1 MAKAKLLEKIK
12 TDLKASLTKVNKKTI
27 EKKSQKISK
36 SKALKKDT
44 EKFDSSDDETLVTT
58 VAANQN
64 IQIVPI
70 DNDGFLGE
78 SEDSGPDFI
87 TNEDVQTTSTIN
99 NAGLLSVDDNGDIC
113 VIGETD
119 YSVEDIITHSFQ
131 QTSIS

>member
-36 SKALKKDT
+36 SKALTKDT
-44 EKFDSSDDETLVTT
+44 EKFDSSDDETPVTT

-87 TNEDVQTTSTIN
+87 TNEDVRTTSTIN
-99 NAGLLSVDDNGDIC
+99 NVGLLSVDGNGDIF
-113 VIGETD
+113 VIGESD
-119 YSVEDIITHSFQ
+119 YSVDDITHSFQ

>member
-1 MAKAKLLEKIK
+1 MAKTKFFEKVK
-12 TDLKASLTKVNKKTI
+12 TDLKVSLTKVNNKTI

-36 SKALKKDT
+36 SKALTKDT
-44 EKFDSSDDETLVTT
+44 EKFESSDDETPVTI

-64 IQIVPI
+64 IQIAPI

-87 TNEDVQTTSTIN
+87 TTEDVRITSTIN
-99 NAGLLSVDDNGDIC
+99 NAGLLNVDDNGDIF
-113 VIGETD
+113 VIGETN
-119 YSVEDIITHSFQ
+119 YSVDDITHSFQ

>member
-1 MAKAKLLEKIK
+1 MAKVKLLEKIK
-12 TDLKASLTKVNKKTI
+12 TDLKASLTKVNRKTI

-36 SKALKKDT
+36 SKALTNHT
-44 EKFDSSDDETLVTT
+44 EKFDSSDDETAVTT

-87 TNEDVQTTSTIN
+87 TNEDVRTTSTIN
-99 NAGLLSVDDNGDIC
+99 NAGLLSVDDNGDIF
-113 VIGETD
+113 VIGETG
-119 YSVEDIITHSFQ
+119 YSVEDITHSFQ